1 MWNILKL
8 NEFYVNEME
17 MIEYVIKIGILK
29 GNNICTVCNSEMQLK
44 KIKDSCYWRCRKVT
58 LINCRKVQC
67 EAKESI
73 TKDTFF
79 YQSHLPLQ
87 KILLLLYMLIKN
99 YDQIQI
105 IDELELNK
113 NTKSMDDFR

>member
-1 MWNILKL
+1 MWNIFKL
-8 NEFYVNEME
+8 NE
-17 MIEYVIKIGILK
+17 
-29 GNNICTVCNSEMQLK
+29 
-44 KIKDSCYWRCRKVT
+44 DSWYWRCRKVT

-67 EAKESI
+67 DAKEYI

-79 YQSHLPLQ
+79 CQSHLPLQ

-105 IDELELNK
+105 IDELIINFMNL
-113 NTKSMDDFR
+113 